1 MSSPLPLFTGEKFKI
16 TTLHKKISID
26 KSNYT
31 SLVISWCPLMAS
43 LTFSQNSSFI
53 RKHKILVG
61 HAYRFNNNN
70 TDKNKYCTSF
80 LHWGWRSYVI
90 ICSVCHSVCLS
101 VCLSVCVQHY
111 CRSNQPI
118 SRKLAV
124 MLRPTNGNN
133 WLRFGGDLVLDTDS
147 RSLFHFPHHC
157 GIKDLRRFVSISH
170 KVIGRISQHLAN
182 WLLSIR

>member
-16 TTLHKKISID
+16 TTLHKKISIN

-31 SLVISWCPLMAS
+31 SLAISWCPLMAS

-101 VCLSVCVQHY
+101 VCLSV
-111 CRSNQPI
+111 SNITAEVI
-118 SRKLAV
+118 SRFH
-124 MLRPTNGNN
+124 GNLELC
-133 WLRFGGDLVLDTDS
+133 WGLPMGTTGYVLVVIWSWIQIPDHFST
-147 RSLFHFPHHC
+147 SLT
-157 GIKDLRRFVSISH
+157 IVE
-170 KVIGRISQHLAN
+170 
-182 WLLSIR
+182 